1 MYYFNL
7 TLTTLREALSL
18 LIALLRRGNCGQRR
32 QLFHGNIFQGIGQNC
47 KLGETR
53 RCYSWLKLERIRES
67 LWTPRREAES
77 WVWAPDSTDIQ
88 EEGTSYHWLP
98 CLSVSIGDTGG
109 WTLQI
114 TARLSEGDGSSRHSE
129 EPLSPLKPSL
139 QNSCDFLHVFHERP
153 QCKNILGRATF
164 SWQPWQVEK
173 LPRKGSCSGQW
184 VLDLTQALICYAQG
198 MNQLQSPRIE
208 LLAFPILEACEWG
221 LVCFSYPG
229 P

>member
-114 TARLSEGDGSSRHSE
+114 TSWLSEGDGSSRHSE
-129 EPLSPLKPSL
+129 EPLSLLKPSL
-139 QNSCDFLHVFHERP
+139 QNSCDCLHVFHKRP
-153 QCKNILGRATF
+153 QCKIFWAGLPSVHSPDKWKSFHGKVLAVDNECWIWHKCSFAMHRAWTSF
-164 SWQPWQVEK
+164 K
-173 LPRKGSCSGQW
+173 
-184 VLDLTQALICYAQG
+184 VLVLNCWP
-198 MNQLQSPRIE
+198 SP
-208 LLAFPILEACEWG
+208 
-221 LVCFSYPG
+221 S
-229 P
+229 